1 MDALALRLDARYPEF
16 EALERKLKENRFVHL
31 TVSHLLGVA
40 ASFEGA
46 GRLNARTP

>member
-16 EALERKLKENRFVHL
+16 EALERKLKENP
-31 TVSHLLGVA
+31 VSHLLGVA